1 MVSDRPERSLEA
13 NHRQDEKACFS
24 RVGKLHHHDYAVSF
38 SDGQDLQGLQRQF
51 LRTLVVLE
59 STIDI
64 VQGCRSHV
72 DDLRSRG
79 IDISSTI
86 FHELESLDT
95 NFSYHKR
102 VVASLLEYSKGTANL
117 VNQGVFLT
125 KQWQLTSRTSSTKSR
140 SVGTTRLSTSV
151 TRH

>member
-1 MVSDRPERSLEA
+1 MISDRTERSSEA
-13 NHRQDEKACFS
+13 NHGQDEKACFS
-24 RVGKLHHHDYAVSF
+24 RVGKIHHHDYAVSF

-64 VQGCRSHV
+64 VKGCRSHV
-72 DDLRSRG
+72 EDLRSWG
-79 IDISSTI
+79 IDIPSTI

-95 NFSYHKR
+95 KFSYHKR

-117 VNQGVFLT
+117 VVQRVYMT
-125 KQWQLTSRTSSTKSR
+125 KQWQLTSRTSLTKSR
-140 SVGTTRLSTSV
+140 SIGTTRCSTNV
-151 TRH
+151 TKH